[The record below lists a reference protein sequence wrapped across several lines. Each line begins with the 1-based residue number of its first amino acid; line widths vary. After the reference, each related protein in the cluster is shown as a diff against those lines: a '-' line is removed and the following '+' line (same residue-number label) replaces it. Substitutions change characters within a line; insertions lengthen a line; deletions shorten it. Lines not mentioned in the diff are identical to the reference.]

1 MSVNENSNSSPK
13 AFTSEATTRGIRI
26 CVRAAYSPEHSDPA
40 HQLWRFLYTVTIYNE
55 STHPVKLISRHWII
69 TDAADHVEE
78 VKGLGV
84 VGQQPAIGPG
94 ESFEYTS
101 NCPLRTPFGTMHG
114 TYQIVTSGGEPFDAT
129 IAPFM
134 LSGPY
139 TLH

>member
-1 MSVNENSNSSPK
+1 MSVNQNSNSSPK
-13 AFTSEATTRGIRI
+13 AFTSEATTRGIRV

-69 TDAADHVEE
+69 TVAAVHVEE